1 MIRRRIVP
9 FLALVVLIAGC
20 IPPAVSPSPSPAD
33 GSRTPVPSTPTPLAS
48 STLSSLDMTA
58 ALLAKTLPYANGFEL
73 TRTVRGRSGQPANG
87 FEPVRTTPP
96 DEGVGT
102 THDFW
107 TYDFAAKK
115 NVRTAATLRLMT
127 DHAKWWVANDVN
139 LDMNGLRTTASSFES
154 KAYPTDRRLYGEE
167 WSPGIDADPRINLVF
182 ARLPGSAAGYFS
194 GSDEEP
200 AWVNEFSAER
210 EMIYINTL
218 GYRVGSPDLDRV
230 IAHEFC
236 HMVQFNTR
244 RRSAVWFNEG
254 HAVLCEK
261 ANGFSPTDGEVY
273 LRVPD
278 TQLNDWAD
286 LDTARPHYGLAFM
299 FLDYLRQNAGGDD
312 LIRAFMQ
319 KGIDTPAEFDAVL
332 KQRGQPGVE
341 EQWLNFVAANAFIG
355 VGADRPYSYPQGAP
369 GRQPASVVV
378 GDKVEAGGTFQSTV
392 HEYSVR
398 YVELPRGKLRLQF
411 SGPTSNRLIP
421 TDPHSG
427 RTFWWSDRGDGM
439 DSTLTKTIDLRS
451 AAVPKLAFWAWFG
464 IESDYDYAYVEV
476 SMDGGAHWTPL
487 KTEAS
492 SSTDPNGENLGN
504 GITGSSSGQTATG
517 WTHLTADL
525 SAFAG
530 KQVQLR
536 FQYVTDGNL
545 NFGGFAVDDIEIAG
559 SPIDDAET
567 DNGWITSGFI
577 RSTNRVSQRFA
588 VQLLHFAGDRA
599 TVERWSV
606 DNGQQVLE
614 VDTSGDRRA
623 LLAVT
628 GFAVRTTEPVAFSVS
643 AENRP

>member
-1 MIRRRIVP
+1 
-9 FLALVVLIAGC
+9 VVLLAGC
-20 IPPAVSPSPSPAD
+20 IPPQAAPSPSPTV
-33 GSRTPVPSTPTPLAS
+33 SSTPVPSTPTPLAS
-48 STLSSLDMTA
+48 SALTTLDMTA
-58 ALLAKTLPYANGFEL
+58 ALLAKPLPYANGFEL

-96 DEGVGT
+96 IEDVGST
-102 THDFW
+102 NEFW

-115 NVRTAATLRLMT
+115 NVKTLATLRLIT
-127 DHAKWWVANDVN
+127 DHAKWWVANDASVD
-139 LDMNGLRTTASSFES
+139 LTGLRATASSFEN
-154 KAYPTDRRLYGEE
+154 KVYVTDRRLYGEE

-200 AWVNEFSAER
+200 RWVNEFSAER
-210 EMIYINTL
+210 EIIYINTL
-218 GYRVGSPDLDRV
+218 GARAGSAELDRI

-236 HMVQFNTR
+236 HMIQFNTR

-261 ANGFSPTDGEVY
+261 ANGFSPTDGEAY

-299 FLDYLRQNAGGDD
+299 FLEYLRQYAGGDD
-312 LIRAFMQ
+312 VVRALML
-319 KGIDTPAEFDAVL
+319 KGIDTPADIDAVL
-332 KQRGQPGVE
+332 RQRGQPGVE
-341 EQWLNFVAANAFIG
+341 EQWLNFVAANSFIG
-355 VGADRPYSYPQGAP
+355 VSADRPYTYPQGAP
-369 GRQPASVVV
+369 ARQPAAVVV
-378 GDKVEAGGTFQSTV
+378 GDKVDLGGTFQSTV
-392 HEYSVR
+392 HEYSVK
-398 YVELPRGKLRLQF
+398 YVDLPRGKIRVKF

-439 DSTLTKTIDLRS
+439 DATMTKTFDLRS
-451 AAVPKLAFWAWFG
+451 ATAPKLAFWTWYA
-464 IESDYDYAYVEV
+464 IETDYDYAYVTV
-476 SMDGGAHWTPL
+476 STDGGSRWTPL

-492 SSTDPNGENLGN
+492 STTDPNGQNLGN
-504 GITGSSSGQTATG
+504 GITGSSSGETATG
-517 WTHLTADL
+517 WKHLTADL
-525 SAFAG
+525 SPYAG

-536 FQYVTDGNL
+536 FEYVTDGNL
-545 NFGGFAVDDIEIAG
+545 NFGGFAVDDIEITG
-559 SPIDDAET
+559 FPIDEAET
-567 DNGWITSGFI
+567 DNGWTTSGFI
-577 RSTNRVSQRFA
+577 RSTNLVSQRFA
-588 VQLLHFAGDRA
+588 VQVLHFGSDRA

-606 DNGQQVLE
+606 DKGEITLDL
-614 VDTSGDRRA
+614 DTAGDRRA

-643 AENRP
+643 AEKRP